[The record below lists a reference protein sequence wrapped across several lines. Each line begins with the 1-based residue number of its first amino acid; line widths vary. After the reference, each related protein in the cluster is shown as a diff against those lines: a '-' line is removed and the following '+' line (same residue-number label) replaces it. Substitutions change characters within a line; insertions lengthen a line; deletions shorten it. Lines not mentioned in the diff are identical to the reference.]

1 MAAVDAGSA
10 YSLPVSVAVGGREL
24 PIRTDYRAVLDV
36 LAAMNDPALDDR
48 ARAYVTL
55 RIIFPGEV
63 PPKLTGEAIAAACRF
78 IDGGAPACSGTARGA
93 GIRLF
98 DWEADAS
105 LIIPAVNRV
114 AHTEIRA
121 LPYLHWWTFLSYFFE
136 IGESLFS
143 SVLRVRYKR
152 AHGLRLDPVESEF
165 YRRNRAVCDMHRAE
179 RDAGRG
185 ACEEAAIIEWLSGQ
199 RRRGGESDKFI

>member
-1 MAAVDAGSA
+1 MTADASVAAVIPGMPA
-10 YSLPVSVAVGGREL
+10 YSLPVSVNAGGCEL

-63 PPKLTGEAIAAACRF
+63 PPRLTGEAIAAACRF
-78 IDGGAPACSGTARGA
+78 IDGGIPAYAGTRRGA
-93 GIRLF
+93 GVRLI
-98 DWEADAS
+98 DWEADAA

-143 SVLRVRYKR
+143 SVLRIRYKR
-152 AHGLRLDPVESEF
+152 AHGMRLDPGESEF
-165 YRRNRAVCDMHRAE
+165 YRRNRAVCDMRRAE
-179 RDAGRG
+179 VRDAS
-185 ACEEAAIIEWLSGQ
+185 EEAAIIDWLSGK
-199 RRRGGESDKFI
+199 R